1 MGGHSFAE
9 MRAAPGSA
17 NFVGARPRTDVGRFM
32 SLVLAVVVMAAGFVW
47 AGAVA
52 DEVLELATPAAAVAP
67 LIEPDVDSIYGSGS
81 VTYTVNYPSS
91 VESVDWYGVQGFERL
106 FYFRFENRPGIGLSL
121 VQVPWGSI
129 LSTID
134 YENCGPLQCTI
145 RYEVTRI
152 DKCMEDMDLGGVNYP
167 ELGVDLS
174 FRIRPAQED
183 IGSYGYPNEVKVS
196 APLTGNSDSECPRGG
211 VSDPPNNSYEFT
223 IIDGDMT
230 VDADDA
236 VPGRYLFR
244 ADTYDLCEELGASGY
259 GGDDDN
265 PGDGPDCETM
275 LFSRWQI
282 DGNELYDAE
291 TAYTFD
297 KPGVYPIVF
306 EADGYNPETDA
317 SGYYRADGTLTLRA
331 PEMVIEV
338 EAQTAS
344 NGRAKAGEEFD
355 VEVSARTTKGVGDL
369 SQVAFNPST
378 GLVFDPGL
386 FELISAPSL
395 PAAPLTAAP
404 QTEFFTG
411 TWRLKAIGDGDGSI
425 SATMSGVGADGKA
438 VTGSRE
444 AGLRVG
450 DPLQVSVVVDP
461 ATVPK
466 SERENGEPVE
476 VNVTITAKNDT
487 DRPMTTV
494 ALRSFGLD
502 RVVAGQP
509 VSYELIDPNPV
520 AGGVIAL
527 TAPPDPI
534 SGLTLP
540 DIGAGQQL
548 TMQAKYRIDD
558 DGEFKVS
565 AQVQAAGHQGGVN
578 TAVGEAALSVAA
590 EKYLEFRTTVV
601 SPTATDKLL
610 DAGQAIWVTGTIKN
624 VTTTASIEVGPPYA
638 QTSGNAGAQTA
649 TWDRVGVDA
658 TQLTPIGT
666 LVLAPGEEQEFTTKV
681 VTSWS
686 DPRPNGGVNPSG
698 GTRAYLEF
706 TPWGRATEADGSV
719 TVVTPDLIDTT
730 DEDLNIQISIDDSIA
745 IPTTDHE
752 ALAAGILIGTLDGTI
767 SAGAA
772 IVMGIP
778 DVFIGAYS
786 MMSGATEYQRKIW
799 DSFTEV
805 ERDLFVDETSFMILS
820 VLQRNYEFAE
830 QDSAELLA
838 QINASVLGSM
848 TELSTAWETG
858 DYVNSAQVYSKYT
871 AEAIGS
877 VALPV
882 AFTKLAKTPRAA
894 AILAR
899 AQAAIQ
905 ARLAPLAADIARI
918 SRLDDA
924 ARILRIIE
932 AGAELTP
939 DQISK
944 LYGISPAELAE
955 LQRLAD
961 KYGLLLTVRSR
972 HPSSIEWI
980 EKFGA
985 MLKPESLK
993 LKTVSDLDAKLGFDP
1008 DDVGSLVFRKP
1019 EALVAHE
1026 AGESLGDAVNNF
1038 VTSKGFTPGTPEW
1051 ENAVARTVH
1060 RADEWKRFEQTYK
1073 QWSKNGKID
1082 APFDYDANGVPTGII
1097 RDADQTVHGFR
1108 LVQRHADGDLLED
1121 YLVEMFDI
1129 NTGTWKR
1136 VTGDI
1141 DPIAFTHTDGSPL
1154 DAWLHAD
1161 LLDDM
1166 RNSPLLRAAHGES
1179 ATFLGGG
1186 VDFIARQFKPLEAA
1200 LQLAPN
1206 AIARVVRF
1214 NPTKSRWN
1222 DPFDY
1227 NLFWDGGF
1235 VESSAPKITQAQSRD
1250 YGIPVVDQA
1259 AYEAA
1264 IRAPKRPLKLDA
1276 AATAGGGAN
1285 LGRCRVG
1292 FASSAGT
1299 APTSGVGAVFVDELG
1314 ALQQVQPDGSS
1325 APSNLAQ
1332 QCFVETDSVIDI
1344 DLLAITQIVSGI
1356 VGGGFASPR
1365 ASRAGA
1371 PSTLDFRAPA
1381 TLGAT
1386 TLTVVD
1392 TTGFAPGDL
1401 VAIGVGTPDVE
1412 VRTLVSVE
1420 PFVIDAPLQRDH
1432 GDGALVA
1439 ALASAGDEPPTTSTT
1454 EPAPTTTEPVSTP
1467 STTEP
1472 VSTSTGPT
1480 TSTTEAAVAAGGPT
1494 TPGQGAATP
1503 STAPTTGGTLPF
1515 TGSSAANLLLSIALT
1530 IMLLGAVLLLVRRR
1544 RHHDGDE
1551 SPPPQPTMQ

>member
-1 MGGHSFAE
+1 M
-9 MRAAPGSA
+9 
-17 NFVGARPRTDVGRFM
+17 
-32 SLVLAVVVMAAGFVW
+32 
-47 AGAVA
+47 
-52 DEVLELATPAAAVAP
+52 
-67 LIEPDVDSIYGSGS
+67 
-81 VTYTVNYPSS
+81 
-91 VESVDWYGVQGFERL
+91 
-106 FYFRFENRPGIGLSL
+106 
-121 VQVPWGSI
+121 
-129 LSTID
+129 
-134 YENCGPLQCTI
+134 
-145 RYEVTRI
+145 
-152 DKCMEDMDLGGVNYP
+152 
-167 ELGVDLS
+167 
-174 FRIRPAQED
+174 
-183 IGSYGYPNEVKVS
+183 
-196 APLTGNSDSECPRGG
+196 
-211 VSDPPNNSYEFT
+211 
-223 IIDGDMT
+223 
-230 VDADDA
+230 
-236 VPGRYLFR
+236 
-244 ADTYDLCEELGASGY
+244 
-259 GGDDDN
+259 
-265 PGDGPDCETM
+265 
-275 LFSRWQI
+275 
-282 DGNELYDAE
+282 
-291 TAYTFD
+291 
-297 KPGVYPIVF
+297 
-306 EADGYNPETDA
+306 
-317 SGYYRADGTLTLRA
+317 
-331 PEMVIEV
+331 
-338 EAQTAS
+338 
-344 NGRAKAGEEFD
+344 
-355 VEVSARTTKGVGDL
+355 
-369 SQVAFNPST
+369 
-378 GLVFDPGL
+378 
-386 FELISAPSL
+386 
-395 PAAPLTAAP
+395 
-404 QTEFFTG
+404 
-411 TWRLKAIGDGDGSI
+411 
-425 SATMSGVGADGKA
+425 
-438 VTGSRE
+438 
-444 AGLRVG
+444 
-450 DPLQVSVVVDP
+450 
-461 ATVPK
+461 
-466 SERENGEPVE
+466 
-476 VNVTITAKNDT
+476 
-487 DRPMTTV
+487 
-494 ALRSFGLD
+494 
-502 RVVAGQP
+502 
-509 VSYELIDPNPV
+509 
-520 AGGVIAL
+520 
-527 TAPPDPI
+527 
-534 SGLTLP
+534 
-540 DIGAGQQL
+540 
-548 TMQAKYRIDD
+548 
-558 DGEFKVS
+558 S

-601 SPTATDKLL
+601 SPTAADTLL

-649 TWDRVGVDA
+649 TWDEVGVDA

-666 LVLAPGEEQEFTTKV
+666 LVLAPGEEQKFTTKV

-719 TVVTPDLIDTT
+719 TAVTPDLIDAT
-730 DEDLNIQISIDDSIA
+730 DDDLKIQISIDDSIA
-745 IPTTDHE
+745 LPSTDHQ
-752 ALAAGILIGTLDGTI
+752 ALGAGILIGTLEGTI
-767 SAGAA
+767 AAGAA

-786 MMSGATEYQRKIW
+786 MMAGATEYQRKIW

-820 VLQRNYEFAE
+820 LLQRNFEYAE
-830 QDSAELLA
+830 QDGAALLE

-858 DYVNSAQVYSKYT
+858 DYVSSAQVYSKYT

-877 VALPV
+877 VVLPV
-882 AFTKLAKTPRAA
+882 ALAKLAKTPRAV

-899 AQAAIQ
+899 GQAAIQ

-924 ARILRIIE
+924 ARILRIVE

-944 LYGISPAELAE
+944 LYGISPDELIE

-985 MLKPESLK
+985 MLKPEALK

-1038 VTSKGFTPGTPEW
+1038 VASKGFTPGTPEW
-1051 ENAVARTVH
+1051 ENAIARTVH

-1108 LVQRHADGDLLED
+1108 LVQRHADGDLVED

-1129 NTGTWKR
+1129 NTGKWRR

-1186 VDFIARQFKPLEAA
+1186 VDFIAQQFKPLEAA

-1214 NPTKSRWN
+1214 NPAKSRWN

-1235 VESSAPKITQAQSRD
+1235 VESSAPKITQAQARD

-1264 IRAPKRPLKLDA
+1264 QRIPKRPLKIVEAGA
-1276 AATAGGGAN
+1276 AAN
-1285 LGRCRVG
+1285 LGRCRV
-1292 FASSAGT
+1292 SLTPSAGT

-1325 APSNLAQ
+1325 APSDLAR

-1365 ASRAGA
+1365 ATRATA
-1371 PSTLDFRAPA
+1371 PGNLGFGAPA

-1401 VAIGVGTPDVE
+1401 VAIGVGTPEVE

-1439 ALASAGDEPPTTSTT
+1439 ALASADDETPPTTT
-1454 EPAPTTTEPVSTP
+1454 EPAPTTTEPVT

-1472 VSTSTGPT
+1472 VTSTTEPVTSTGSGST
-1480 TSTTEAAVAAGGPT
+1480 TSTTEPAVAAGGPT
-1494 TPGQGAATP
+1494 TPNQSVVTP
-1503 STAPTTGGTLPF
+1503 SSAPTSGGTLPF
-1515 TGSSAANLLLSIALT
+1515 TGSSTMNLLLSIALT
-1530 IMLLGAVLLLVRRR
+1530 IMLLGAVLLLVRRQR
-1544 RHHDGDE
+1544 DHQRHE
-1551 SPPPQPTMQ
+1551 PPPHSTTQ